1 MAFTSI
7 ARRRSVGAQAT
18 ARELS
23 EAERQTLPEGFDAVG
38 EALLSGTDAIAPSA
52 EVGRAYARI
61 GASLGE
67 ALDGL
72 RSTYTRVLG
81 REPAYASVKA
91 LSVAWSDST
100 MEFLNQLSCED
111 PLTGMASPAHL
122 RSRLGELY
130 RQAESVGHDLRTR
143 NALVVVE
150 ITGPG
155 SDHLAREL
163 TLAQVTDV
171 LRTVFFGGETVGR
184 VGALRGIAIVR
195 RRPDLGGSV
204 AVLRE
209 YLDDLGLGSSDVR
222 IWIEGLPGTFEAAS
236 SLLDEL
242 AR

>member
-7 ARRRSVGAQAT
+7 TRRLSVGAQASV
-18 ARELS
+18 RELS
-23 EAERQTLPEGFDAVG
+23 EAERQSLPRGFDAVG
-38 EALLSGTDAIAPSA
+38 EALRSGADAVAPSA
-52 EVGRAYARI
+52 EVGRAHARV

-72 RSTYTRVLG
+72 RTTYARVLG

-100 MEFLNQLSCED
+100 MEFLNQISCED
-111 PLTGMASPAHL
+111 PLTGMASQAHL

-130 RQAESVGHDLRTR
+130 REAEIVGHDLRTR
-143 NALVVVE
+143 NALVVAEV
-150 ITGPG
+150 TDAG
-155 SDHLAREL
+155 SDHLRREL
-163 TLAQVTDV
+163 TLAQVTDA

-184 VGALRGIAIVR
+184 AGPLRGIAVVR

-209 YLDDLGLGSSDVR
+209 YLDDLGLRGEVR
-222 IWIEGLPGTFEAAS
+222 IWIEGLPGTFEAAG